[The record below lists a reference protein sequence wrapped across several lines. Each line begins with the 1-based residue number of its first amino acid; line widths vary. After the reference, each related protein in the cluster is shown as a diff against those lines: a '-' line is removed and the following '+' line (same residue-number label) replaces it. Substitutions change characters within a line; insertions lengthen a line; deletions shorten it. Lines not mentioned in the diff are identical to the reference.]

1 MLDDAISKV
10 STTSRVYG
18 FCTFGNAPH
27 PGERFENVIDQSL
40 INSARGTRRRT
51 LASRLLF
58 ILGVTGAAFVGVS
71 SHEAAAQ
78 TGVSQIDTAHY
89 AVSLTAA
96 SYSRSGT
103 YQVGKPGSA
112 TFTVMSKPVYSIDK
126 NHPWTLTL
134 HNPPSDKVAYVK
146 NVYTRADALISDS
159 SVTFSVPFLAR
170 EEGKGAIEGVIDV
183 RVCDANGKCDA
194 KSESVTLAIDIA
206 AAPPATPPTGK

>member
-40 INSARGTRRRT
+40 NTSARGTRRRT

-58 ILGVTGAAFVGVS
+58 IFGVTGAAFAGVS

-89 AVSLTAA
+89 AVSLTAMP
-96 SYSRSGT
+96 YPRTGP
-103 YQVGKPGSA
+103 YQVGRPGSA
-112 TFTVMSKPVYSIDK
+112 TFTVLSKLPYSIDK

-134 HNPPSDKVAYVK
+134 HNPPAFKLAYVK

-170 EEGKGAIEGVIDV
+170 EEGKGTIEGVVDV
-183 RVCDANGKCDA
+183 RVCDAGGKCDA
-194 KSESVTLAIDIA
+194 KSETVTLEIDIG
-206 AAPPATPPTGK
+206 AAPPATPPTNK